1 MTKTV
6 SIALIA
12 SGRSFDKNNDRCSS
26 LNKEDAVE
34 DEGDKTVPEVTFAVD
49 DVRRCEVGLVNDIAS
64 LAPVRTGEGATS
76 SGQYDIATKSEAT
89 IRGSMIV
96 FDVITTC
103 SQIES
108 DKRAIETPRAGDA
121 DRPDAEVDSTSE
133 SAATISATVGTAFT
147 CDNFVAFDVTV
158 GINRDA
164 LTATDTV
171 GADDC
176 AVNAQVEVGFRRAS
190 KTPVR
195 SRLGEWIDI
204 AIDRVRVFVWCVV
217 NG

>member
-1 MTKTV
+1 MGCILRTIVYVDGFNLYYRGLRKT
-6 SIALIA
+6 AFKWLDLNA
-12 SGRSFDKNNDRCSS
+12 FAKELLGPNDEIVAIRYFT
-26 LNKEDAVE
+26 A
-34 DEGDKTVPEVTFAVD
+34 
-49 DVRRCEVGLVNDIAS
+49 DIS
-64 LAPVRTGEGATS
+64 
-76 SGQYDIATKSEAT
+76 
-89 IRGSMIV
+89 
-96 FDVITTC
+96 
-103 SQIES
+103 
-108 DKRAIETPRAGDA
+108 PRAGDA

-164 LTATDTV
+164 LTAADTV
-171 GADDC
+171 DADDC

>member
-34 DEGDKTVPEVTFAVD
+34 DEGDKTVPEVTFAVEEVD

-76 SGQYDIATKSEAT
+76 SAQYDIATKSEAT

-96 FDVITTC
+96 FEVITTC

-164 LTATDTV
+164 LTAADTV
-171 GADDC
+171 DADDC

-204 AIDRVRVFVWCVV
+204 AIDRMRVFVW
-217 NG
+217 